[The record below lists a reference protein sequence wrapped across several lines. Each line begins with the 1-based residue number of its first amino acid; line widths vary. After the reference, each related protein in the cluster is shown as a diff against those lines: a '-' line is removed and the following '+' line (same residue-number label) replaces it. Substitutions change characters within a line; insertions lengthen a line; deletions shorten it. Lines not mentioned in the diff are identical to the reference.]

1 MSDDEERDYS
11 HLQSEKKSLKQKN
24 GRRIGRAPPS
34 LDHTV
39 FKGIEKKGF
48 KQPTPIQRKTIP
60 CILDGKDVVAMSR
73 TGSGKTAA
81 FVIPM
86 LQRLKRRDTRG
97 IRALLVSPTRELALQ
112 TFKVVKEID
121 RNSWS
126 TSSCHSRDGSA
137 AELCTVVVSDEADR
151 LFEMGFQ
158 DQLTETLKRIPES
171 RQTLLFS
178 ATLPKMLVDFAKA
191 GLSDPML
198 VRLDVDEKISDRLS
212 MVFATCR
219 ADDKLE
225 VLLHICRQMDAEG
238 KQTVVFCATM
248 KHVEYVV
255 GIMNRAGIDN
265 SFIYSQ
271 LDATARKLNI
281 AKGWHAPHESY
292 KCYLMRLHP
301 AIVTTIAPNR

>member
-1 MSDDEERDYS
+1 MSDDEDQDYS
-11 HLQSEKKSLKQKN
+11 QLQSERNRKQKKA
-24 GRRIGRAPPS
+24 GGWQAMG

-48 KQPTPIQRKTIP
+48 KQPTPIQIDTTSIMCLFQRKTIP

-86 LQRLKRRDTRG
+86 LQRLKRRDTKG

-112 TFKVVKEID
+112 TFKVVKELGRFTGLRCAILVGGD
-121 RNSWS
+121 AIEDQFS
-126 TSSCHSRDGSA
+126 TIHENPDVLIATPGRLLHVIVEMDLR
-137 AELCTVVVSDEADR
+137 LCSVQYVVFDEADR

-191 GLSDPML
+191 GLSDPVL

-219 ADDKLE
+219 ADEKLA
-225 VLLHICRQMDAEG
+225 VLLHLCRQMDAEG

-248 KHVEYVV
+248 KHVEWVD
-255 GIMNRAGIDN
+255 I
-265 SFIYSQ
+265 SF
-271 LDATARKLNI
+271 KLFF
-281 AKGWHAPHESY
+281 
-292 KCYLMRLHP
+292 
-301 AIVTTIAPNR
+301 